1 MNATFDTLTQIITQ
15 RRTTKPAQ
23 MNGQLIP
30 NDTVAQILALA
41 NWAPT
46 HGRTEPWRFVVFAH
60 DKVVQYCQLHADL
73 YKIHTPA
80 SQFLEATYQNLL
92 HQGDKASHVV
102 LAYMQ
107 RGNLPKIPPVEE
119 VAATS
124 CAIQNVLLGA
134 QALGIAAYWGSGG
147 MILKQPFKDWLQL
160 HADDQVLGALFL
172 GYTEEVAIGKRN
184 TDIDAKIK
192 WW

>member
-15 RRTTKPAQ
+15 RRTIKPAH

-30 NDTVAQILALA
+30 NDTVTQILALA

-60 DKVVQYCQLHADL
+60 DKVAQYCLLHAEL
-73 YKIHTPA
+73 YKTHTPA
-80 SQFLEATYQNLL
+80 EQFLEATYHNFL

-160 HADDQVLGALFL
+160 HPDDQVLGALFL
-172 GYTEEVAIGKRN
+172 GYTEEVTVGKRN

>member
-15 RRTTKPAQ
+15 RRTTKPAL

-30 NDTVAQILALA
+30 NDIVAQILALA

-60 DKVVQYCQLHADL
+60 DKVAQYCRLHAEL
-73 YKIHTPA
+73 YKKHTPA
-80 SQFLEATYQNLL
+80 EQFVEATHQNLL

-107 RGNLPKIPPVEE
+107 RGNLPKIPAIEE
-119 VAATS
+119 VAAAS

-160 HADDQVLGALFL
+160 QPEDQILGALFL
-172 GYTEEVAIGKRN
+172 GYTNEVAMGKRN

>member
-1 MNATFDTLTQIITQ
+1 MNTTFDTLTQIITQ

-23 MNGQLIP
+23 MNGGQIP
-30 NDTVAQILALA
+30 NDTVAQLLALA

-46 HGRTEPWRFVVFAH
+46 HGRTEPWRFVIFAH
-60 DKVVQYCQLHADL
+60 EKVAAYCQLHAEL
-73 YKIHTPA
+73 YKNHTPA
-80 SQFLEATYQNLL
+80 EQFIEATYQNLL

-107 RGNLPKIPPVEE
+107 RGNLPKIPAIEE

-160 HADDQVLGALFL
+160 QPEDQVLGALFL
-172 GYTEEVAIGKRN
+172 GYTNEVAIGKRN
-184 TDIDAKIK
+184 SDIGSKVT